1 MENHDIV
8 GYVGVFLI
16 STNLLPQIY
25 YIYKLKNADT
35 ISTVS
40 IILGFVSGCVMGV
53 YGCLI
58 HKIPVII
65 SNCCVSCF
73 YFIILLLKYYY
84 IYNPIETEPR
94 KIESEDIDIENIC

>member
-1 MENHDIV
+1 MENNDIV

-25 YIYKLKNADT
+25 YIYTLKEANS

-40 IILGFVSGCVMGV
+40 IIQGFVSGCIMGT
-53 YGCLI
+53 YGYLI
-58 HKIPVII
+58 NKIPVII

-84 IYNPIETEPR
+84 IYNPVEIEPR
-94 KIESEDIDIENIC
+94 KIESLDIENIC

>member
-16 STNLLPQIY
+16 STNLVPQIY
-25 YIYKLKNADT
+25 YIYTLKNANS
-35 ISTVS
+35 ISTMS
-40 IILGFVSGCVMGV
+40 IIQGFVSGCIMGT
-53 YGCLI
+53 YGYLI
-58 HKIPVII
+58 NKIPVII

-84 IYNPIETEPR
+84 IYNPDEMNQTEPI
-94 KIESEDIDIENIC
+94 KIENLDIC